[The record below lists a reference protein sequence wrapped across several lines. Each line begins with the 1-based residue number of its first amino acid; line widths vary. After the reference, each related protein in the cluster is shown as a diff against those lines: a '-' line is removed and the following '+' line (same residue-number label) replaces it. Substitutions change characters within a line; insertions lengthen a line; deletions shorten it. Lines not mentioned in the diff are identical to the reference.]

1 MDGAIEIHKLSEL
14 CSLYAEVV
22 NKYLQGEIIQTR
34 DPADK
39 ENTIRDDWHDGHYLS
54 VGYSAMHIIV
64 KALLANLRRPPR
76 SVLDFPCGSGR
87 VTRHLRAM
95 FPDANIGACDLY
107 GNHVDFCA
115 AHFAATPFISRENL
129 DELDLGAEWDLV
141 FCGSL
146 LSHLPE
152 KRFWPT
158 IRFIARSL
166 SPTGIAIVTLE
177 GRHAEYIQD
186 NKWKFLA
193 DELFDRARAP
203 FHEDGFGFVDY
214 AVDFRQQK
222 FPDQEQYGIA
232 LTKPSWLMKG
242 LESIYSIKILSFTER
257 EWDDHQDVLVF
268 GRPGVND

>member
-1 MDGAIEIHKLSEL
+1 MDGAIEIRKLSEL

-115 AHFAATPFISRENL
+115 AHFAATPFISRENV

-152 KRFWPT
+152 KKFWPT
-158 IRFIARSL
+158 I
-166 SPTGIAIVTLE
+166 
-177 GRHAEYIQD
+177 
-186 NKWKFLA
+186 
-193 DELFDRARAP
+193 
-203 FHEDGFGFVDY
+203 
-214 AVDFRQQK
+214 
-222 FPDQEQYGIA
+222 
-232 LTKPSWLMKG
+232 
-242 LESIYSIKILSFTER
+242 
-257 EWDDHQDVLVF
+257 
-268 GRPGVND
+268 